1 MHCYVFAQPWEIFC
15 CVLIVSAYFLGAR
28 VVDYLR
34 WRTALQ
40 LQERTPARTVT
51 AASSVERSTG
61 GAQAKRRPARNRR
74 NRPVRGGTGAA
85 DQRDPRQLYD
95 DTE

>member
-40 LQERTPARTVT
+40 LQEQTSVRTVT
-51 AASSVERSTG
+51 AAASAARSTG

-74 NRPVRGGTGAA
+74 NRPARGGAGVIE
-85 DQRDPRQLYD
+85 QCDPRQLYD
-95 DTE
+95 DAE